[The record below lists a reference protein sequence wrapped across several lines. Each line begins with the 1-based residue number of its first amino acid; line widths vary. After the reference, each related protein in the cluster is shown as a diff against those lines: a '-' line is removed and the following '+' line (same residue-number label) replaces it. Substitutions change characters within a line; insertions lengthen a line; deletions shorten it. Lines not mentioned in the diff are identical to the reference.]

1 MPHHE
6 WIIILKVI
14 GENPGKKHV
23 RACLRYVW
31 GGQTDFRRN
40 LVAVG
45 PFVSSTG
52 GWT

>member
-1 MPHHE
+1 
-6 WIIILKVI
+6 
-14 GENPGKKHV
+14 
-23 RACLRYVW
+23 VW

-52 GWT
+52 GWTWFFPLLMYSMYMVQTKII